1 MSTLSNQIEAAVAA
15 WSKLKRAAHEER
27 NQHSAVLVHAVNL
40 LGSRKAVVGTP
51 LPSSAIE
58 PCAIRITAALERL
71 ERMSSDPATKPSAIQ
86 AVVDEMRIDLADWLQ
101 SSKETD
107 PCT

>member
-1 MSTLSNQIEAAVAA
+1 LSTLSNQIEAAVGA
-15 WSKLKRAAHEER
+15 WSSLKCATPNER
-27 NQHSAVLVHAVNL
+27 DQHSAVLIHAVNL

-51 LPSSAIE
+51 LPGSAVE

-71 ERMSSDPATKPSAIQ
+71 RRMIGDPATKPSAIQ